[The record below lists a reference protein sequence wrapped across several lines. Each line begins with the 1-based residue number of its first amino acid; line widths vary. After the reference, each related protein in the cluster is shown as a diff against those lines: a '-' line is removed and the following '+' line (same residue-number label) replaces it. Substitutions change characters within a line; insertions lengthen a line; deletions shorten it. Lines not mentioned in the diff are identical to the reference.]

1 MSEIEIS
8 EDTLIPLPNEELK
21 NGSITTDILILLL
34 KIFLSL
40 MVITLFVS
48 ADFLFS
54 IVYFI
59 IMIYLFGSGF
69 RDGYSIIHYYK
80 GAKYINGRYL
90 HKTKPIC
97 PFLLVSPTGFRCQAE
112 FKLPF
117 SMTDDFPRCHDQKLF
132 KIHWQEK
139 APGILEKAKMET
151 NMIRLRSYISALT
164 NIGYEKS
171 ADFFLEIL
179 RAPRYSVVHHWIVDA
194 VREYQEILK
203 EDLDKIIQNK
213 FQTELVEN
221 SALESFDIDSTYSNI
236 LDYFITTEAL
246 LFDENNKSLKIVSD
260 EDLLIKR
267 KAMKTRDN
275 AMIKNG
281 ALVGLSKM
289 KNLDALPL
297 IIESLGKDPNNDKK
311 LVNVLAEYQEKAIDL
326 LKEVIAENE
335 ENLSKDKPLLVL
347 EALGLMKNPDNFDYF
362 LNLWD
367 KKEADDDL
375 LSSYLLSALYLSDS
389 LKAQDLVFD
398 VVYST
403 SIEDLAYDTAKQII
417 ITDPDTYL
425 GRVFAKLANLPD
437 GDLSEE
443 QEDIREISIIL
454 MEDTESFLLKEWFVK
469 QEDDYKNSY
478 IAVLKKEGQSELL
491 TRLDVLD

>member
-1 MSEIEIS
+1 
-8 EDTLIPLPNEELK
+8 
-21 NGSITTDILILLL
+21 
-34 KIFLSL
+34 
-40 MVITLFVS
+40 
-48 ADFLFS
+48 
-54 IVYFI
+54 
-59 IMIYLFGSGF
+59 
-69 RDGYSIIHYYK
+69 
-80 GAKYINGRYL
+80 
-90 HKTKPIC
+90 
-97 PFLLVSPTGFRCQAE
+97 
-112 FKLPF
+112 
-117 SMTDDFPRCHDQKLF
+117 
-132 KIHWQEK
+132 
-139 APGILEKAKMET
+139 
-151 NMIRLRSYISALT
+151 
-164 NIGYEKS
+164 
-171 ADFFLEIL
+171 
-179 RAPRYSVVHHWIVDA
+179 
-194 VREYQEILK
+194 
-203 EDLDKIIQNK
+203 
-213 FQTELVEN
+213 
-221 SALESFDIDSTYSNI
+221 
-236 LDYFITTEAL
+236 
-246 LFDENNKSLKIVSD
+246 
-260 EDLLIKR
+260 
-267 KAMKTRDN
+267 MKTRDN

-297 IIESLGKDPNNDKK
+297 IIESLGKDPNSDKK

-326 LKEVIAENE
+326 LKEVIAESE